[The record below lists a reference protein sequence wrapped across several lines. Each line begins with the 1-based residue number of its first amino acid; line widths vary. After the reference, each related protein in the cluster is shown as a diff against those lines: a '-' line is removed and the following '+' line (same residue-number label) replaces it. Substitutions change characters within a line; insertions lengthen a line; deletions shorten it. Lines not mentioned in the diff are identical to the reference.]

1 MVDQT
6 DRSPKQRIAADAGS
20 LPLRKPR
27 NLQLQILRGI
37 AATMVVVYHAA
48 HFTALKTN
56 TPWLG
61 ELFGP
66 RLGFYGVLM
75 FFVLSGYL
83 MQGAVQRYKAGK
95 FLLHRLV
102 RLFPTY
108 WALVA
113 ILVFVQYL
121 RTGALQHV
129 SWQALTLLP
138 FGQMYR
144 PLAVEWTLLYEV
156 FFYLICSILCFMPRI
171 STFVFAGWLLVVLVA
186 ASAFN
191 QFGTTFQPNI
201 VQVPFSLWNVGF
213 IAGALLAQISPR
225 LLSIPAEVWII
236 VAIPLM
242 LVGELVG
249 PGTRIV
255 FAVFGLCCITQV
267 AIIQA
272 RAVPEVHGMGMRT
285 WVLIGEYSYGL
296 YLAHSMTIQI
306 ALQYGS
312 STRHASPFAIF
323 AAILGV
329 GLAVGILAGKLDFE
343 LYKRLKR
350 LADYCLDRGRP
361 TNSTDKIAIEN
372 YSGSTP
378 PKQAQLVPRIDS

>member
-1 MVDQT
+1 MVDRT
-6 DRSPKQRIAADAGS
+6 VHSPTQRIATNAGS

-61 ELFGP
+61 DLFGP

-83 MQGAVQRYKAGK
+83 MQGAVQRYKPGK

-138 FGQMYR
+138 FGQIYR

-213 IAGALLAQISPR
+213 IAGALLARISRR
-225 LLSIPAEVWII
+225 LLSIPAEVWFILA
-236 VAIPLM
+236 VPCVL
-242 LVGELVG
+242 LGELVDSG
-249 PGTRIV
+249 PRIILV
-255 FAVFGLCCITQV
+255 VLGLCGIVQI
-267 AIIQA
+267 AIVQA
-272 RAVPEVHGMGMRT
+272 RNAPEVNRLGMRA

-296 YLAHSMTIQI
+296 YLAHSMAIQI
-306 ALQYGS
+306 ALQYLPSG
-312 STRHASPFAIF
+312 HWMGPLGLFF
-323 AAILGV
+323 GILGV
-329 GLAVGILAGKLDFE
+329 GLAVGLLAGKADFE
-343 LYKRLKR
+343 LHRYLKGLIDRL
-350 LADYCLDRGRP
+350 LAGGHSAHSGPRDKLLESERDYLDAKP
-361 TNSTDKIAIEN
+361 
-372 YSGSTP
+372 
-378 PKQAQLVPRIDS
+378 